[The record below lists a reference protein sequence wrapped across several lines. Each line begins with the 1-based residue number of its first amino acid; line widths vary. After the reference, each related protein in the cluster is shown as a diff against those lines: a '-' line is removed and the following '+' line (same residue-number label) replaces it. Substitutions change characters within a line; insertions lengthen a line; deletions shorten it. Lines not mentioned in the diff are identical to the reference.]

1 MYRHHNDR
9 LGLGVV
15 VIYIREQRG
24 LLQEA
29 VEVALGVFLA
39 VAAYV
44 VSKLRQI
51 RHTLLIF
58 FGLVSERERIARLVK
73 YNAEQIGKRHN
84 LHLLAER
91 VDKLAERHEL

>member
-1 MYRHHNDR
+1 MYRHHNNR

-29 VEVALGVFLA
+29 IEVALGVFLA

-44 VSKLRQI
+44 VSELRQVC
-51 RHTLLIF
+51 HALLIF
-58 FGLVSERERIARLVK
+58 LGLIGERERIARLVE
-73 YNAEQIGKRHN
+73 YHAE
-84 LHLLAER
+84 
-91 VDKLAERHEL
+91 

>member
-1 MYRHHNDR
+1 MYRHHDDR

-44 VSKLRQI
+44 VSELRQV
-51 RHTLLIF
+51 RHALLIF
-58 FGLVSERERIARLVK
+58 LGLVGERERIARLVE
-73 YNAEQIGKRHN
+73 YHAEQIGEGHN

-91 VDKLAERHEL
+91 VDELAERHEL

>member
-1 MYRHHNDR
+1 MYRHHDDR

-44 VSKLRQI
+44 VSELRQV
-51 RHTLLIF
+51 RHALLIF
-58 FGLVSERERIARLVK
+58 LGLVGKRERVARLVE
-73 YNAEQIGKRHN
+73 YHAEQVGKGHN
-84 LHLLAER
+84 LQLLAER
-91 VDKLAERHEL
+91 VNELPERHKL